1 MKKGSVL
8 VMKLIKELIRI
19 TKDQQDNII
28 EYQKKNN
35 LTTKAEAYRHL
46 LSSLS
51 KEGVKEWKKQ

>member
-51 KEGVKEWKKQ
+51 KEGVKE